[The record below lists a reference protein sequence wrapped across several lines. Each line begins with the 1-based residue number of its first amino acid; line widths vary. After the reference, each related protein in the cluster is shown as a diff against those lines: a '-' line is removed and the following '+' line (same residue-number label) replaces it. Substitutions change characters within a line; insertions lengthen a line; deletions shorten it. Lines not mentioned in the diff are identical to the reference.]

1 VIDELEGTPELDNEL
16 GLFNK
21 VGDLHVKM
29 GNVGAA
35 VELYERAAN
44 RYAES
49 GFPNNAIALCNKI
62 LRTSPGRTPVYLKL
76 AKLMIDRG
84 FISEAKRN
92 LLEYAQRMERS
103 GKLEEAFI
111 ALKEFAD
118 LSPNSDEIRLLL
130 AEQLK
135 QAARTDE
142 ARDQLAKLYAEVE
155 ARGDERKTRTTIE
168 RMKAVDPDFDAE
180 SEPRAELKKS
190 GGRKKTS
197 DLIFLDFD
205 APVAVEEKEEAPAP
219 EPMAEAPEPEPE
231 PEPEDLEIEPTAFG
245 EEEFEV
251 VETTELDIEPTAIGE
266 DEEEAVEEVAAVD
279 IDTTSLADDY
289 GEPDDVEAVEEPA
302 EMERTSVTDLEAE
315 DVEELDEPEGVER
328 TEDVLV
334 VEGQEFDLGED
345 EGDAVIGEIEVQEVL
360 EVEEL
365 QEVAD
370 VPEAESSDSFEVA
383 DLDLDGP
390 VLLDTGDS
398 DVSLDVP
405 ELEVDDLDLEVTE
418 EPAETEDLAAEPESE
433 GFDLGAAIAADLEDD
448 ASAVELVDVATLE
461 GQVADDP
468 DNAGLHRQ
476 LAESLLEAAER
487 DRAFQ
492 ELDVAIE
499 LFEQQDQWGLAESV
513 ADEALRLDPNSV
525 KYHQKDVEYAFRRG
539 EQDGLIDAYLGLAD
553 ALFREGSTDRARA
566 VYQRIL
572 ERDPGNDRAKLQVE
586 TLAAAPEPES
596 PPEEAATAT
605 ADSSGGEEYVDLGAL
620 LFEDEPATKKKRM
633 DPRMRIREEEPTG
646 DEERDFAEMLSAF
659 KKGIEENISDEDWQ
673 SHYDLGV
680 AFKEMGLLDEAITEF
695 QKALR
700 ASQGRLRTAESLGLC
715 FFEKGQF
722 SVAGTVLRR
731 AIDAEDGSDE
741 AKIALLYW
749 LGRCEEEQAR
759 QGPAL
764 ECYQRVFSVD
774 VGFED
779 VQDRV
784 KSLAGAAGK

>member
-1 VIDELEGTPELDNEL
+1 M
-16 GLFNK
+16 
-21 VGDLHVKM
+21 GDLQVKV
-29 GNVGAA
+29 GNVGAG

-44 RYAES
+44 RYAEL

-76 AKLMIDRG
+76 AKLMIERG

-92 LLEYAQRMERS
+92 LLEYAQRMEKS

-155 ARGDERKTRTTIE
+155 ARGDDRKTRSTIE
-168 RMKAVDPDFDAE
+168 RMKAIDPDFDAE
-180 SEPRAELKKS
+180 SEPKAELKES
-190 GGRKKTS
+190 GGKKKKKSS

-205 APVAVEEKEEAPAP
+205 AAVAVEEKEEAPAP
-219 EPMAEAPEPEPE
+219 EPVAEAPEPEPE
-231 PEPEDLEIEPTAFG
+231 PKPDHIQIEPTAFG
-245 EEEFEV
+245 EESSEV

-266 DEEEAVEEVAAVD
+266 DEEEAVEEVA
-279 IDTTSLADDY
+279 
-289 GEPDDVEAVEEPA
+289 EPA

-315 DVEELDEPEGVER
+315 DVEELDKPAGVER
-328 TEDVLV
+328 TGEVLV

-345 EGDAVIGEIEVQEVL
+345 EDDAVAGEIEVQEAKL
-360 EVEEL
+360 
-365 QEVAD
+365 
-370 VPEAESSDSFEVA
+370 SDSFEVA
-383 DLDLDGP
+383 DLDLDSP
-390 VLLDTGDS
+390 VSVDAGDS
-398 DVSLDVP
+398 DISLDVP
-405 ELEVDDLDLEVTE
+405 ELEVDDLDLQDTE
-418 EPAETEDLAAEPESE
+418 EPPEIEELPAEPEPE
-433 GFDLGAAIAADLEDD
+433 GFDLGAAVAADLEDD

-468 DNAGLHRQ
+468 ENAGLHRQ
-476 LAESLLEAAER
+476 LAESLLEAAQR

-499 LFEQQDQWGLAESV
+499 LFEQQGQWGFAESV

-539 EQDGLIDAYLGLAD
+539 EQDGLIEAYLGLAD

-572 ERDPGNDRAKLQVE
+572 ERDPGNEQAKLQVE
-586 TLAAAPEPES
+586 TLAAGPEPET
-596 PPEEAATAT
+596 PPEEAAVTAT
-605 ADSSGGEEYVDLGAL
+605 ADSTGSEEYVDLGAL
-620 LFEDEPATKKKRM
+620 LFEDEPAAKKKM
-633 DPRMRIREEEPTG
+633 DPRMRIREEEPSG
-646 DEERDFAEMLSAF
+646 DEEKDFAEMLSAF

-774 VGFED
+774 VSFED
-779 VQDRV
+779 VRDRV

>member
-1 VIDELEGTPELDNEL
+1 
-16 GLFNK
+16 
-21 VGDLHVKM
+21 M
-29 GNVGAA
+29 GNVGKA

-76 AKLMIDRG
+76 AKLMIERG

-92 LLEYAQRMERS
+92 LLEYAQRMEKN

-142 ARDQLAKLYAEVE
+142 ARDQLARLYAEVE
-155 ARGDERKTRTTIE
+155 ARGNDRKTRRTME
-168 RMKAVDPDFDAE
+168 RMRAIDPDFDAK

-190 GGRKKTS
+190 GGKKKTS

-205 APVAVEEKEEAPAP
+205 APVVVEEKEEAPAP
-219 EPMAEAPEPEPE
+219 EPGAEAPEPEPE
-231 PEPEDLEIEPTAFG
+231 HLATEPTAFW
-245 EEEFEV
+245 EEDSEV
-251 VETTELDIEPTAIGE
+251 VDTTELDIEPTAIGE
-266 DEEEAVEEVAAVD
+266 DEEEAVKEVAALD

-289 GEPDDVEAVEEPA
+289 GGPDEVAAVEEPA
-302 EMERTSVTDLEAE
+302 ALERTSVADVEAG
-315 DVEELDEPEGVER
+315 DVEELEEPEGVER
-328 TEDVLV
+328 NEDVLV
-334 VEGQEFDLGED
+334 VEGQEFDLDED
-345 EGDAVIGEIEVQEVL
+345 EGDAVVGEL
-360 EVEEL
+360 EVEEV
-365 QEVAD
+365 Q
-370 VPEAESSDSFEVA
+370 EAESSDSFEVA
-383 DLDLDGP
+383 GLDLDSP
-390 VLLDTGDS
+390 VSVDAGGS
-398 DVSLDVP
+398 DMSLDVP
-405 ELEVDDLDLEVTE
+405 ELEVDDLDLEDTE
-418 EPAETEDLAAEPESE
+418 EPPEIDDMPAEPETE

-448 ASAVELVDVATLE
+448 ASATELVDVGTLE
-461 GQVADDP
+461 AQVADDP
-468 DNAGLHRQ
+468 ENAGLHRQ
-476 LAESLLEAAER
+476 LAESLREAAER

-499 LFEQQDQWGLAESV
+499 LFEQQDKWGLAESV

-525 KYHQKDVEYAFRRG
+525 KYHQKNVEYAFRRG
-539 EQDGLIDAYLGLAD
+539 EQDGLINAYLGLAD

-572 ERDPGNDRAKLQVE
+572 ERDPGDERAKLQVE
-586 TLAAAPEPES
+586 TLAVGLEAEPGTEA
-596 PPEEAATAT
+596 PPEEAAAI
-605 ADSSGGEEYVDLGAL
+605 AAAGSSGEEGYFDLGSL
-620 LFEDEPATKKKRM
+620 LFEDEPAARKKKM

-646 DEERDFAEMLSAF
+646 DEENDFAEMLAAF
-659 KKGIEENISDEDWQ
+659 RKGIEENISDEDWQ

-759 QGPAL
+759 RAPAL

-779 VQDRV
+779 VGDRV